1 MLRIWYLN
9 SECIIMFYRKEA
21 VTLPDNQDVDFGDTE
36 QSLNYSNPAAMGFQE
51 TNYFAMVI
59 KLSTS
64 LE

>member
-1 MLRIWYLN
+1 
-9 SECIIMFYRKEA
+9 MFYRKEA

-36 QSLNYSNPAAMGFQE
+36 QSLNYSNPAAIGFQE